1 MGVGWGQEVLVGGVG
16 VVWRDQ
22 SAVVVMGEVW
32 YGMVWQ
38 GCVGE
43 VVCLG

>member
-1 MGVGWGQEVLVGGVG
+1 MGGVG

-22 SAVVVMGEVW
+22 SVVVVVVGEVW

-43 VVCLG
+43 VVWLG